1 MYASRFFGRLSAS
14 SLAWFTGVMRVIV
27 IARQTLTSEYE
38 NILHRLVNILG
49 LISTNPSNPNFDQF
63 TFESISALIRSDYV
77 RANALP
83 AHRFYRFIVKA
94 SPSTLSTFEQIL
106 FGPISIILQQD
117 IDRKHPLSGVL

>member
-1 MYASRFFGRLSAS
+1 MFA
-14 SLAWFTGVMRVIV
+14 GVMRVIV
-27 IARQTLTSEYE
+27 IARQTLTAEYE

-63 TFESISALIRSDYV
+63 TFESISALIRSDYA
-77 RANALP
+77 RATVNALSV
-83 AHRFYRFIVKA
+83 HRIYRFIVKG

-117 IDRKHPLSGVL
+117 IDRKYPLSGVL